1 MTITYQWSVT
11 SMYTLPEV
19 DGKTDVVVLAQWAVS
34 GTDGTY
40 SETLGSNTTQF
51 TLSPDDPNFTPYDQL
66 TESQVIGWIQTT
78 LGTDGVASYEATIAG
93 SIDSQANPPV
103 TPSEQPLPWVTPSEE
118 ESVTNQ
124 TSTN

>member
-1 MTITYQWSVT
+1 MAIIYSWSVT

-19 DGKTDVVVLAQWAVS
+19 EGETDVVVLAQWAVS

-51 TLSPDDPNFTPYDQL
+51 TISADSPNFTPYDEL
-66 TESQVIGWIQTT
+66 TEEQVVGWIQGV
-78 LGTDGVASYEATIAG
+78 LGEDGVASYEATIAG

-103 TPSEQPLPWVTPSEE
+103 TPSEQPLPWAPVVEE
-118 ESVTNQ
+118 VKVEE
-124 TSTN
+124 

>member
-1 MTITYQWSVT
+1 MAINYTWSVT

-19 DGKTDVVVLAQWAVS
+19 EGETDVVVLAQWAVS

-51 TLSPDDPNFTPYDQL
+51 TISADDPNFTPYADL
-66 TESQVIGWIQTT
+66 TEEQVVGWIQGV
-78 LGTDGVASYEATIAG
+78 LGEDGVASYEATIAG

-103 TPSEQPLPWVTPSEE
+103 TPSEQALPWAPVVEEPISE
-118 ESVTNQ
+118 VV
-124 TSTN
+124 

>member
-1 MTITYQWSVT
+1 MAINYTWSVT

-19 DGKTDVVVLAQWAVS
+19 EGEPDVVVLAQWAVS

-51 TLSPDDPNFTPYDQL
+51 TIAADDPNFTPYAEL
-66 TESQVIGWIQTT
+66 TEEQVIGWIQGV
-78 LGTDGVASYEATIAG
+78 LGEDGVASYEATIAG

-103 TPSEQPLPWVTPSEE
+103 TPSEQPLPWA
-118 ESVTNQ
+118 
-124 TSTN
+124 

>member
-1 MTITYQWSVT
+1 MAITYKWSVT

-19 DGKTDVVVLAQWAVS
+19 EGETDVVVLAQWAVS

-51 TLSPDDPNFTPYDQL
+51 TISADDPNFTPYADL
-66 TESQVIGWIQTT
+66 TEAQVVGWIKDT
-78 LGTDGVASYEATIAG
+78 LGADGVASYEATIAG

-103 TPSEQPLPWVTPSEE
+103 TPSEQALPWVPPVVEE
-118 ESVTNQ
+118 ETLN
-124 TSTN
+124 